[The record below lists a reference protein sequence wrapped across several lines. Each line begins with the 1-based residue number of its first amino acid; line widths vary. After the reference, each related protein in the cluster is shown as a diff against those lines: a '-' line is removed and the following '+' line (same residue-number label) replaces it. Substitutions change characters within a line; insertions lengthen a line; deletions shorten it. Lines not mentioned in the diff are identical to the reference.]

1 MATTAMA
8 LSMAR
13 EALMLMPML
22 MPRLRLMPKHTTLC
36 MATTLLGTMAT
47 TAMAL
52 SMARGALMPML
63 MLMPRLRLMP
73 TLTTPSMATTPL
85 GTMATTAMALS
96 MAREA
101 LMLMPMLMPRLR
113 LMPKLTT
120 PSMATTP
127 WDMLPTP
134 TSACTARGVLM
145 PTQMLMLTLT
155 FMATALATTGPT
167 MDMATTTES
176 KGVEN
181 RNRMFCLAA
190 LNKLVFQ
197 F

>member
-1 MATTAMA
+1 MG
-8 LSMAR
+8 SMAR
-13 EALMLMPML
+13 EALMLMLML
-22 MPRLRLMPKHTTLC
+22 MLRLRLMPKLTTPS
-36 MATTLLGTMAT
+36 MATTPAGTVAT
-47 TAMAL
+47 MAMAL
-52 SMARGALMPML
+52 SMARGVLMPML
-63 MLMPRLRLMP
+63 MLMPRQRLMP
-73 TLTTPSMATTPL
+73 TLTTPSMATTLL

-134 TSACTARGVLM
+134 TSSCTARGVLM
-145 PTQMLMLTLT
+145 PTQMLMLTLP

>member
-1 MATTAMA
+1 MLTTPSMATTPAGTVATTAMA
-8 LSMAR
+8 LSMER
-13 EALMLMPML
+13 EALMPMLMP
-22 MPRLRLMPKHTTLC
+22 MPRLRLMPKHTTPS
-36 MATTLLGTMAT
+36 MATTPAGTVAI

-52 SMARGALMPML
+52 SMARGVLMLTL
-63 MLMPRLRLMP
+63 MLMP
-73 TLTTPSMATTPL
+73 
-85 GTMATTAMALS
+85 
-96 MAREA
+96 
-101 LMLMPMLMPRLR
+101 
-113 LMPKLTT
+113 
-120 PSMATTP
+120 
-127 WDMLPTP
+127 
-134 TSACTARGVLM
+134 
-145 PTQMLMLTLT
+145 TLT

>member
-1 MATTAMA
+1 M
-8 LSMAR
+8 
-13 EALMLMPML
+13 
-22 MPRLRLMPKHTTLC
+22 
-36 MATTLLGTMAT
+36 G
-47 TAMAL
+47 

-63 MLMPRLRLMP
+63 MLMLRLRLMP
-73 TLTTPSMATTPL
+73 KLTTPSMATTPA
-85 GTMATTAMALS
+85 GTVATMAMALS
-96 MAREA
+96 MARGA
-101 LMLMPMLMPRLR
+101 PMLMLMPRLR

-134 TSACTARGVLM
+134 TSTCTARGVLM

-181 RNRMFCLAA
+181 RN
-190 LNKLVFQ
+190 
-197 F
+197 

>member
-1 MATTAMA
+1 MP
-8 LSMAR
+8 
-13 EALMLMPML
+13 MLML
-22 MPRLRLMPKHTTLC
+22 MPRLRLTPKLTTPS
-36 MATTLLGTMAT
+36 MAGTVAT

-52 SMARGALMPML
+52 SMARGALMP
-63 MLMPRLRLMP
+63 
-73 TLTTPSMATTPL
+73 
-85 GTMATTAMALS
+85 
-96 MAREA
+96 
-101 LMLMPMLMPRLR
+101 MPMLMPRLR

-127 WDMLPTP
+127 AGTVATMAMALSMARGTLMPMLMLMPRLRLMLKLTTPSMATTLWDMLPTP
-134 TSACTARGVLM
+134 TSTCTARGVLM

-197 F
+197 FEK

>member
-1 MATTAMA
+1 
-8 LSMAR
+8 
-13 EALMLMPML
+13 
-22 MPRLRLMPKHTTLC
+22 

-52 SMARGALMPML
+52 SMARGALMP
-63 MLMPRLRLMP
+63 RLRLMP
-73 TLTTPSMATTPL
+73 RLTTPSMATTLL

-101 LMLMPMLMPRLR
+101 LMLMPMPRLR

-120 PSMATTP
+120 PSMATIL

-134 TSACTARGVLM
+134 TSTCTARGVLM
-145 PTQMLMLTLT
+145 PTLMLMLTLT

-190 LNKLVFQ
+190 LNKLVF
-197 F
+197 

>member
-1 MATTAMA
+1 
-8 LSMAR
+8 
-13 EALMLMPML
+13 
-22 MPRLRLMPKHTTLC
+22 MPKHTTLC

-52 SMARGALMPML
+52 SMARGALMPMPML
-63 MLMPRLRLMP
+63 MPMPRLRLMP
-73 TLTTPSMATTPL
+73 TLTTPSMATTLL
-85 GTMATTAMALS
+85 GTVATMAMALS

-134 TSACTARGVLM
+134 TSTCTARGVLM

-197 F
+197 

>member
-1 MATTAMA
+1 M
-8 LSMAR
+8 
-13 EALMLMPML
+13 
-22 MPRLRLMPKHTTLC
+22 LRLMPKHTTLC

-63 MLMPRLRLMP
+63 MPMPRLRLMP
-73 TLTTPSMATTPL
+73 MLTTPSMATTPA
-85 GTMATTAMALS
+85 GTVAITAMALS
-96 MAREA
+96 MARGA
-101 LMLMPMLMPRLR
+101 LMLMLML
-113 LMPKLTT
+113 KLTT
-120 PSMATTP
+120 PSMATIL

-134 TSACTARGVLM
+134 TSTCTARGVLM
-145 PTQMLMLTLT
+145 PTLMLMLTLT

-197 F
+197 FRK

>member
-1 MATTAMA
+1 MG
-8 LSMAR
+8 
-13 EALMLMPML
+13 
-22 MPRLRLMPKHTTLC
+22 
-36 MATTLLGTMAT
+36 TLLGTMAT

-52 SMARGALMPML
+52 SMARGAP
-63 MLMPRLRLMP
+63 
-73 TLTTPSMATTPL
+73 
-85 GTMATTAMALS
+85 
-96 MAREA
+96 
-101 LMLMPMLMPRLR
+101 MPMLMPRLR

-120 PSMATTP
+120 PSMATTL
-127 WDMLPTP
+127 WDMLPSP
-134 TSACTARGVLM
+134 TSTCTARGVLM

-197 F
+197 FG

>member
-1 MATTAMA
+1 
-8 LSMAR
+8 
-13 EALMLMPML
+13 ML
-22 MPRLRLMPKHTTLC
+22 MPRQRLMPKHTTLC

-52 SMARGALMPML
+52 SMARGTLMPML
-63 MLMPRLRLMP
+63 MLMPRQRLMP
-73 TLTTPSMATTPL
+73 KHTTLCMATTLL
-85 GTMATTAMALS
+85 GTVATMAMALS
-96 MAREA
+96 MEREA
-101 LMLMPMLMPRLR
+101 LMPMLMLMLMPRLR

-120 PSMATTP
+120 PSMATIL

-134 TSACTARGVLM
+134 TSTCTARGVLM
-145 PTQMLMLTLT
+145 PTPMLMLT

-181 RNRMFCLAA
+181 RN
-190 LNKLVFQ
+190 
-197 F
+197 

>member
-1 MATTAMA
+1 MATTQAGTVVTTAMA
-8 LSMAR
+8 LSMER
-13 EALMLMPML
+13 EALMPMLMLMPML
-22 MPRLRLMPKHTTLC
+22 TTPS
-36 MATTLLGTMAT
+36 MATTQAGTVAI

-52 SMARGALMPML
+52 SMERGALMPML
-63 MLMPRLRLMP
+63 MLML
-73 TLTTPSMATTPL
+73 
-85 GTMATTAMALS
+85 
-96 MAREA
+96 
-101 LMLMPMLMPRLR
+101 RLR

-134 TSACTARGVLM
+134 TSTCTARGVLM

-181 RNRMFCLAA
+181 RNRMFCLA
-190 LNKLVFQ
+190 
-197 F
+197 

>member
-1 MATTAMA
+1 M
-8 LSMAR
+8 
-13 EALMLMPML
+13 LML
-22 MPRLRLMPKHTTLC
+22 RLRLMPKHTTLC
-36 MATTLLGTMAT
+36 MATILLGTMAT

-63 MLMPRLRLMP
+63 MPRLRLMP
-73 TLTTPSMATTPL
+73 KLTTPSMATIPA
-85 GTMATTAMALS
+85 GTVATMAMALS
-96 MAREA
+96 MARGA
-101 LMLMPMLMPRLR
+101 LMLMLMLMPRLR

-120 PSMATTP
+120 PSMATIL

-134 TSACTARGVLM
+134 TSTCTARGVLM

-197 F
+197 FW

>member
-1 MATTAMA
+1 
-8 LSMAR
+8 
-13 EALMLMPML
+13 
-22 MPRLRLMPKHTTLC
+22 MPKHTTLC

-73 TLTTPSMATTPL
+73 MLTTPSMATTPA
-85 GTMATTAMALS
+85 GTVAITAMALS
-96 MAREA
+96 MARGA
-101 LMLMPMLMPRLR
+101 LMLMLMLMPRLR

-120 PSMATTP
+120 PSMATIL

-134 TSACTARGVLM
+134 TSTCTARGVLM
-145 PTQMLMLTLT
+145 PTPMLMLT

-181 RNRMFCLAA
+181 R
-190 LNKLVFQ
+190 
-197 F
+197 

>member
-1 MATTAMA
+1 MVMA
-8 LSMAR
+8 LSMER
-13 EALMLMPML
+13 EALMPMLMP
-22 MPRLRLMPKHTTLC
+22 MPRLRLMPMHTTPC
-36 MATTLLGTMAT
+36 MATTPAGTVAI

-73 TLTTPSMATTPL
+73 
-85 GTMATTAMALS
+85 
-96 MAREA
+96 
-101 LMLMPMLMPRLR
+101 
-113 LMPKLTT
+113 KLTT
-120 PSMATTP
+120 PSMATIL

-134 TSACTARGVLM
+134 TSTCTARGVLM
-145 PTQMLMLTLT
+145 PTLMLMLTLT

-197 F
+197 